1 MKNYLTIIAILIL
14 GLVFSLPLYAMGHG
28 MRGGGMMGSFGSGL
42 LDWFQSWRNGN
53 PSTIPYSRDEKEME
67 ERYQQHEEDSAYLKY
82 QIQMK
87 EKELD
92 AQLESRN
99 PDLEKVRALHRDIG
113 ALRAEADQ
121 EQRSYELEARK
132 PNPGYRS
139 NYSNDWS
146 SRARI
151 GGRGIPGMGN
161 GGHMGD

>member
-1 MKNYLTIIAILIL
+1 M
-14 GLVFSLPLYAMGHG
+14 
-28 MRGGGMMGSFGSGL
+28 
-42 LDWFQSWRNGN
+42 
-53 PSTIPYSRDEKEME
+53 
-67 ERYQQHEEDSAYLKY
+67 KY

-99 PDLEKVRALHRDIG
+99 PDLEKVRALQRDIG

-151 GGRGIPGMGN
+151 GRRGIPGMGN